1 MGTGIFGIFANEH
14 ERSFQS
20 DENVLMLAYGPT
32 INLLKAIK
40 LYGMNYWLMLQY
52 VNYTPTNLF

>member
-20 DENVLMLAYGPT
+20 DENVLLLAYGPT

-40 LYGMNYWLMLQY
+40 L
-52 VNYTPTNLF
+52 V